1 LDYKN
6 EDILTRRSAK
16 GPDKDEIRPQ
26 YQDSTVDGSAIFTSS
41 LVRNLGPQFGVGST
55 IDALDTIEVNS
66 VGALNELA
74 TPWYSDQILP
84 FDVTL
89 AGANEY
95 GAMAAAKIFGI
106 EILNEGT
113 GHRLGLFILPDTK
126 RLARAWDPGGE
137 NGIEGWFFY

>member
-1 LDYKN
+1 LDYNN
-6 EDILTRRSAK
+6 EHILTRVVSQR
-16 GPDKDEIRPQ
+16 PDKDEIRPQ

-95 GAMAAAKIFGI
+95 GHGSGQDLRYRDL
-106 EILNEGT
+106 ERRNRSQ
-113 GHRLGLFILPDTK
+113 HR
-126 RLARAWDPGGE
+126 
-137 NGIEGWFFY
+137 